1 MEKLVE
7 EPKTATAADNGEL
20 NLDSLLDVPVDM
32 AVEIG
37 RTKMTIGELLSLTK
51 GSIVELK
58 RSAAE
63 AVDIYVN
70 GKLLGK
76 GEVIV
81 VNERLGVRVVKI
93 IAPVERVQKLACL
106 KRCTVISQ
114 KLFWCWSACSA
125 ASAFSIK

>member
-7 EPKTATAADNGEL
+7 EPENKVGTNNAEL
-20 NLDSLLDVPVDM
+20 NLDSLLDVPIDISI
-32 AVEIG
+32 EIG
-37 RTKMTIGELLSLTK
+37 RTKMSIGDLLSLSK

-58 RSAAE
+58 RTAGE

-76 GEVIV
+76 GEVVV

-93 IAPVERVQKLACL
+93 VAPVERVQKL
-106 KRCTVISQ
+106 V
-114 KLFWCWSACSA
+114 
-125 ASAFSIK
+125 

>member
-7 EPKTATAADNGEL
+7 EPENKVGANNVEL
-20 NLDSLLDVPVDM
+20 NLDSLLDVPIDISI
-32 AVEIG
+32 EIG
-37 RTKMTIGELLSLTK
+37 RTKMSIGDLLSLSK

-58 RSAAE
+58 RTAGE

-76 GEVIV
+76 GEVVV

-93 IAPVERVQKLACL
+93 VAPVERVQKL
-106 KRCTVISQ
+106 V
-114 KLFWCWSACSA
+114 
-125 ASAFSIK
+125 

>member
-7 EPKTATAADNGEL
+7 EPKETTGANGAEL
-20 NLDSLLDVPVDM
+20 NLDSLLDVPIDIS
-32 AVEIG
+32 VEIG
-37 RTKMTIGELLSLTK
+37 RTKMTIGELLSLSK

-58 RSAAE
+58 RTASE

-81 VNERLGVRVVKI
+81 VNERLGVRVAKI
-93 IAPVERVQKLACL
+93 IAPIERVQKLA
-106 KRCTVISQ
+106 
-114 KLFWCWSACSA
+114 
-125 ASAFSIK
+125 

>member
-7 EPKTATAADNGEL
+7 EPENRVGANNVEL
-20 NLDSLLDVPVDM
+20 NLDSLLDVPIDISI
-32 AVEIG
+32 EIG
-37 RTKMTIGELLSLTK
+37 RTKMSIGDLLSLSK

-58 RSAAE
+58 KTAGE

-76 GEVIV
+76 GEVVV

-93 IAPVERVQKLACL
+93 VAPVERVQKL
-106 KRCTVISQ
+106 V
-114 KLFWCWSACSA
+114 
-125 ASAFSIK
+125 

>member
-7 EPKTATAADNGEL
+7 DPENTSGANEVEL
-20 NLDSLLDVPVDM
+20 SLDSLLDVPIDISI
-32 AVEIG
+32 EIG
-37 RTKMTIGELLSLTK
+37 RTKMTIGDLLSLNK

-58 RSAAE
+58 RTAGE

-76 GEVIV
+76 GDVVV

-93 IAPVERVQKLACL
+93 VAPLERVRKLA
-106 KRCTVISQ
+106 
-114 KLFWCWSACSA
+114 
-125 ASAFSIK
+125 

>member
-1 MEKLVE
+1 MEKLVQ
-7 EPKTATAADNGEL
+7 EPENVTNAEL
-20 NLDSLLDVPVDM
+20 NLDSLLDVPIDIS
-32 AVEIG
+32 VEIG
-37 RTKMTIGELLSLTK
+37 RTKMTIGELLSLSK

-58 RSAAE
+58 RTAGE

-93 IAPVERVQKLACL
+93 IAPVERVQKL
-106 KRCTVISQ
+106 V
-114 KLFWCWSACSA
+114 
-125 ASAFSIK
+125 